1 MPKHLPLIER
11 AVDFGTRTAIID
23 PTGTYSYADLL
34 EASRRVAARLLD
46 GGEDLREA
54 RIAFLVTPGFAYV
67 ATQWGIWRAGGIAVP
82 LGLAHPTPELEYVL
96 DDTGASHV
104 LADAALLERVR
115 LLAEGRGLP
124 LYELGEVLPA
134 TGEEDES
141 ALPAVESD
149 RRAMILYT
157 SGTTSKPKGVV
168 TTHAMIQAQIETLM
182 KAWGWTAND
191 RILHVLPLHHVH
203 GIINVLSC
211 ALWSGAVCEMPPKF
225 DAEAVWSR
233 LASGELTL
241 FMAVPT
247 IYAKLIAHWQQ
258 ASTEEQQAM
267 SAGCRTMRLMVSGSA
282 ALPVSTLQTWRNI
295 SGHTLLERYGM
306 TEIGMALSN
315 PLRGQRVPGCV
326 GTPLPGMEVR
336 RVDDQGNPAADDVPA
351 ELQVH
356 GPTVFREYWNK
367 PQATR
372 EAFIDGWFRT
382 GDITVVEGGV
392 YRILGRSSVDII
404 KSGGYKV
411 SALEVE
417 EVLRRHEAI
426 AECAVVGVEDEEWGQ
441 RIAACVVLRRGA
453 SLDLPSLRAWS
464 KERLAAYKSPSLL
477 LVVDDLP
484 RNAMG
489 KVQKPAVATLFASS

>member
-1 MPKHLPLIER
+1 MSQNLTLIER
-11 AVDFGTRTAIID
+11 AAEFGTRTAIVD

-46 GGEDLREA
+46 GKEGLQEA

-67 ATQWGIWRAGGIAVP
+67 AAQWGVWRAGGIAVP
-82 LGLAHPTPELEYVL
+82 LGIAHPTPELESVL
-96 DDTGASHV
+96 DDTGATQLV
-104 LADAALLERVR
+104 ADAALLERVR
-115 LLAEGRGLP
+115 PLAEGRGLP
-124 LYELGEVLPA
+124 LYEIGKVLRTA
-134 TGEEDES
+134 NEEGES

-168 TTHAMIQAQIETLM
+168 TTHAMIQAQIETLVD
-182 KAWGWTAND
+182 AWGWSADD

-211 ALWSGAVCEMPPKF
+211 ALWSGAVCELPPKF
-225 DAEAVWSR
+225 DAAAVWSR
-233 LASGELTL
+233 FTSGELTL

-247 IYAKLIAHWQQ
+247 IYAKLIAHWRQ
-258 ASTEEQQAM
+258 ASPEQQQAM
-267 SAGCRTMRLMVSGSA
+267 SAGCRAMRLMVSGSA
-282 ALPVSTLQTWRNI
+282 ALPVSTLEMWREI

-315 PLRGQRVPGCV
+315 PLHGQRVPGCV
-326 GTPLPGMEVR
+326 GTPLPGMQVR
-336 RVDDQGNPAADDVPA
+336 RVDEQGDPAADDVPA
-351 ELQVH
+351 ELQVR

-367 PQATR
+367 PEATR

-382 GDITVVEGGV
+382 GDITVVAGGV

-404 KSGGYKV
+404 KTGGYKV

-417 EVLRRHEAI
+417 EVLRQHEDI

-441 RIAACVVLRRGA
+441 RIGACVVLREGA
-453 SLDLPSLRAWS
+453 SLDLPALRAWS

-489 KVQKPAVATLFASS
+489 KVQKPAVAGLFAKG

>member
-1 MPKHLPLIER
+1 
-11 AVDFGTRTAIID
+11 
-23 PTGTYSYADLL
+23 
-34 EASRRVAARLLD
+34 
-46 GGEDLREA
+46 
-54 RIAFLVTPGFAYV
+54 
-67 ATQWGIWRAGGIAVP
+67 
-82 LGLAHPTPELEYVL
+82 
-96 DDTGASHV
+96 
-104 LADAALLERVR
+104 
-115 LLAEGRGLP
+115 
-124 LYELGEVLPA
+124 
-134 TGEEDES
+134 
-141 ALPAVESD
+141 
-149 RRAMILYT
+149 
-157 SGTTSKPKGVV
+157 
-168 TTHAMIQAQIETLM
+168 
-182 KAWGWTAND
+182 
-191 RILHVLPLHHVH
+191 
-203 GIINVLSC
+203 
-211 ALWSGAVCEMPPKF
+211 
-225 DAEAVWSR
+225 
-233 LASGELTL
+233 
-241 FMAVPT
+241 
-247 IYAKLIAHWQQ
+247 
-258 ASTEEQQAM
+258 
-267 SAGCRTMRLMVSGSA
+267 
-282 ALPVSTLQTWRNI
+282 
-295 SGHTLLERYGM
+295 
-306 TEIGMALSN
+306 
-315 PLRGQRVPGCV
+315 
-326 GTPLPGMEVR
+326 MEVR